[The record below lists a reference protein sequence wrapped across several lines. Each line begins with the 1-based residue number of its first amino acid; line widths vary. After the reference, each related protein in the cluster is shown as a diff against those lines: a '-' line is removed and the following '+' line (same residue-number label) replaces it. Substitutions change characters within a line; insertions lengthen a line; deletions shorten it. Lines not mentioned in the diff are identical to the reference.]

1 MSQTAPT
8 TAPPANAPSAKPR
21 VPFWDNARFVSIL
34 LVVMGH
40 SVQKLSGDSDP
51 AKVLY
56 LAIYAFHMPAFA
68 IISGYFSRSD
78 APTRERMQRLLTDIV
93 IPYVIFETLWSIYT
107 SIQHGTV
114 NINLSTGSWTLWF
127 LLALGLF
134 RLILPYLA
142 LLRFPLVW
150 AVAIALIT
158 GYYGNIDNTF
168 ALDRGLVI
176 LPFFVLGWQLKQW
189 GLMERVLALGRAIWA
204 VRAASFALFTA
215 LVTVI
220 IVFLPYWKAIKVQH
234 WMFYDR
240 GYSDLGFNNGYAW
253 AVRLGFMLLS
263 ATLTVAFLT
272 LIPRSTTWVTPF
284 GQATMYVY
292 LLHTFVLY
300 PVRDSGVLQGHG
312 GLDYFFAMIFAA
324 IAITVFLAAPFWRTL
339 LHWIIEPKATWLFT
353 PDTERTATS
362 PAAKG

>member
-1 MSQTAPT
+1 MSTSTPA
-8 TAPPANAPSAKPR
+8 TAPPATAHAGKPR
-21 VPFWDNARFVSIL
+21 VPFWDNARFFSIL

-40 SVQKLSGDSDP
+40 SLQKLSGDSDP
-51 AKVLY
+51 AKVVY

-78 APTRERMQRLLTDIV
+78 APTRERMRRLLTDIV

-107 SIQHGTV
+107 SIQHGKV
-114 NINLSTGSWTLWF
+114 SINLSTGSWTLWF

-142 LLRFPLVW
+142 LLRFPLAW

-176 LPFFVLGWQLKQW
+176 LPFFVLGWQLNQW
-189 GLMERVLALGRAIWA
+189 GTMERVLALGRAIWA
-204 VRAASFALFTA
+204 VRAVSLALFCA
-215 LVTVI
+215 LFAVI
-220 IVFLPYWKAIKVQH
+220 IAFLPFWREIKVQH

-240 GYSDLGFNNGYAW
+240 GYSDLDFNNGFAW
-253 AVRLGFMLLS
+253 AVRLGFMVLS
-263 ATLTVAFLT
+263 ATLTLAFLT
-272 LIPRSTTWVTPF
+272 LMPRGTTWVTPF

-300 PVRDSGVLQGHG
+300 PVRDSGVLEGHG

-324 IAITVFLAAPFWRTL
+324 VAITVFLAAPFWRTL
-339 LHWIIEPKATWLFT
+339 LHTIVEPRAQWLFT
-353 PDTERTATS
+353 PDAERTATS
-362 PAAKG
+362 HSSKG